1 MTVDLRV
8 LSLGAGVQS
17 SALYLMAMKGEFA
30 EVPDCAIFADTQCEP
45 PWVYE
50 QLKYLEKTG
59 ASKIP
64 IHTVTAGNLGRH
76 VLASQHGQRFA
87 NVPFWVRGE
96 DERAAAVRRQC
107 TREFKITPITQ
118 QIREL
123 LGLEKGQRAAGR
135 YLVEQWIGI
144 SLDEVVRAKDARE
157 SWIKTRHPFVF
168 DRPMHREE
176 IKKWMRDKGYPI
188 PFKSACFFCPYHDNR
203 WWAAI
208 RDEYP
213 YLWQQAQS
221 FDKRLR
227 DGKLRGMKQHVYLH
241 RSLKPLGEA
250 PIDEPDDGQL
260 DLFGNECEG
269 MCGV

>member
-17 SALYLMAMKGEFA
+17 SALYLMALRGEFA

-45 PWVYE
+45 PWVYG

-64 IHTVTAGNLGRH
+64 IHTVTAGNLGRQA
-76 VLASQHGQRFA
+76 LQCQQAGEFS
-87 NVPFWVRGE
+87 NVPFWIRGE
-96 DERAAAVRRQC
+96 DGREVGGRRQC

-118 QIREL
+118 KIREL
-123 LGLEKGQRAAGR
+123 LGLKKGERALGR
-135 YLVEQWIGI
+135 YRAELWIGI
-144 SLDEVVRAKDARE
+144 SMDEVIRAKPNRE
-157 SWIKTRHPFVF
+157 RWLENRHPFVL
-168 DRPMHREE
+168 DRLMHREE
-176 IKKWMRDKGYPI
+176 IKKWMRDNGYPI

-208 RDEYP
+208 RNEYP
-213 YLWQQAQS
+213 YLWQQARS